1 MDVFVIIMCVTVT
14 VAVLF
19 FLVAAILY
27 FAKGVKDNR
36 ASKTGS
42 GYARE
47 ESGESSVVAPDLT
60 PSPVEKKVERKE
72 PAPLVKRELEQV
84 QPEPIAPINYQP
96 LVEEPVSYAQTYRTY
111 QTESEQAKT
120 VIEGPSVAFG
130 VSGSTRKEFTE
141 EYKDLPFRK
150 KQWCDT
156 LLKEISELE
165 KARVKEGKFARTV
178 LQGQDT
184 IAKLQFVKGEICI
197 DCTIVNPELKTYGKA
212 SGTKIKPKPVR
223 FKVTDEHQLDAAL
236 FTLKVANQTAL
247 EARQKKRSSKKAKE
261 D

>member
-1 MDVFVIIMCVTVT
+1 MCVTVT

-19 FLVAAILY
+19 FLIAAILY

-42 GYARE
+42 GYTGQE
-47 ESGESSVVAPDLT
+47 NGGNTVVAPDLT

-72 PAPLVKRELEQV
+72 PMPLVKRELEHA
-84 QPEPIAPINYQP
+84 QPEPIAPTNYQSV
-96 LVEEPVSYAQTYRTY
+96 VEEPASYAQTYRSY
-111 QTESEQAKT
+111 QTESEQAAT
-120 VIEGPSVAFG
+120 TIEGPSVAFG
-130 VSGSTRKEFTE
+130 VSGFTRKEFIE
-141 EYKDLPFRK
+141 EYQELSASK

-223 FKVTDEHQLDAAL
+223 FKITDEQKLDAAL
-236 FTLKVANQTAL
+236 FTLKVANQTSL
-247 EARQKKRSSKKAKE
+247 EARQKKRAQKKTE
-261 D
+261 EEN